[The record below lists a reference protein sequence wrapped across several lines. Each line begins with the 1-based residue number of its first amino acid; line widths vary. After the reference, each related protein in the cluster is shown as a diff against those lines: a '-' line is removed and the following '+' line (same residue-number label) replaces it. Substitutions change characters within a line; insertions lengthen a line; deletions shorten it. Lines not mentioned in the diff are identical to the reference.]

1 MHFLVPYLYGTRT
14 FLALDEVCQLVHP
27 GDTVTVMAAVVVP
40 DYYAVD
46 VIPGMVWHQTCGAER
61 ALKRACAYAARML
74 PDGVEFGTL
83 RVQGRDEASAIV
95 AAARHCHPDLIIAPG
110 WGGVFGS
117 LMRWCGTVGTVAR
130 HTTCGVRV
138 ATGDNRTVPMRVG
151 AIASVISGA
160 DPNDAAAI
168 AGDHQSHAHPA

>member
-1 MHFLVPYLYGTRT
+1 MHFLVPCIYGKRT
-14 FLALDEVCQLVHP
+14 FFALDEVCQLAHP

-61 ALKRACAYAARML
+61 ALKRACAHVARML
-74 PDGVEFGTL
+74 SDDVELGAL

-117 LMRWCGTVGTVAR
+117 LLRCCGAIGTVAR

-138 ATGDNRTVPMRVG
+138 ATDDNRTIPTRIG
-151 AIASVISGA
+151 APASVMSDA
-160 DPNDAAAI
+160 DRNDAAPI
-168 AGDHQSHAHPA
+168 SGDHQSHAYPA